1 MTVRKKEVVK
11 PIEEED
17 KIDEEEKKDK
27 SEVQPVEPERKLDE
41 EETKDQN
48 ENKSEV
54 VEPE

>member
-27 SEVQPVEPERKLDE
+27 SEVQPVEPDHKLDE
-41 EETKDQN
+41 EETKDEN

-54 VEPE
+54 V